1 MIYLDNGATSFPKP
15 RSVASSVYDA
25 ILNLGANPGRG
36 GHRMSRLA
44 SEKVF
49 LCRENLAKL
58 FHIKDPERIVFTS
71 NATQGIN
78 MALKGLLRKGD
89 GLVTTSMEHNAVLRP
104 AHSLEKMG
112 VEVAIAWAGP
122 DGIVAPAYIEAAIT
136 PRTRLIC
143 VTHASNVCGAIND
156 LAAIGEIAKRRGVL
170 FMVDAAQSAGCVEI
184 DVGKMGIDIL
194 AFPGHKSLLGPQG
207 TGGLYIGKN
216 VSLAPFIEGGTG
228 TQSESLVQPENL
240 PERFESGT
248 VNTPGILGLNAGVEY
263 ILNRTTADI
272 FAHEWALTKML
283 TDDLCTISGL
293 TVLGTEDIDKKT
305 GIVSVKFEK
314 ADCVEV
320 AQALDKTYNIA
331 ARAGLHCAPLAHKT
345 LGSFESGALRFGIG
359 PFNTKNDV
367 KTAVWALSRTLRA

>member
-15 RSVASSVYDA
+15 RGVAASVHNA

-36 GHRMSRLA
+36 GHKMSRLA

-58 FHIKDPERIVFTS
+58 FHINQPERIIFTA
-71 NATQGIN
+71 NATQSIN
-78 MALKGLLRKGD
+78 MALKGLLKRGD
-89 GLVTTSMEHNAVLRP
+89 GLVTTSMDHNAVLRP

-122 DGIVAPAYIEAAIT
+122 DGIVSPAYIEAAIT
-136 PRTRLIC
+136 QKTRLIC

-156 LAAIGEIAKRRGVL
+156 LTAIGEIAKRRGVL

-184 DVGKMGIDIL
+184 DVEKMGIDIL

-216 VSLAPFIEGGTG
+216 ISIAPFIEGGTG
-228 TQSESLVQPENL
+228 TQSESLEQPDDL

-248 VNTPGILGLNAGVEY
+248 LNTPGILGLNAGVEY

-272 FAHEWALTKML
+272 FSHEWALTKML
-283 TDDLCTISGL
+283 TDDLCAIGGL
-293 TVLGTEDIDKKT
+293 TVLGTEDMDKKT
-305 GIVSVKFEK
+305 GLVAVKFEK

-345 LGSFESGALRFGIG
+345 LGSFESGALRFGVG

-367 KTAVWALSRTLRA
+367 KTAAWALEKVLRA